1 MNAIKNNDGNVMVNV
16 ATLANPSS
24 PAHYMTGVDSAT
36 PGKPFVQNDML
47 EALRT
52 DSQVP
57 ATG

>member
-1 MNAIKNNDGNVMVNV
+1 MNAIKNNDANVMVNV
-16 ATLANPSS
+16 ATLANSPS